1 MGKPSIYSRKTAW
14 RRQKKRQKKKNQ
26 QKDIEISDLQI
37 QLQEF
42 QKAAETAGEKI
53 IAKLNKTCREN
64 ENLLKWIDTFSNQVS
79 SQEEEIYNLKLK
91 LYLQPSSSSSSS
103 QPQPPSSSSL
113 QPSPPSFK
121 SMDEYFK
128 YSNQV
133 IFIYYIFF

>member
-1 MGKPSIYSRKTAW
+1 MASA
-14 RRQKKRQKKKNQ
+14 KKRQKKKNQ

-37 QLQEF
+37 QIQEF
-42 QKAAETAGEKI
+42 QKAETAGEKI

-64 ENLLKWIDTFSNQVS
+64 ENLLKWIDTFSNRVS

-91 LYLQPSSSSSSS
+91 LYLQSSSSSSSS
-103 QPQPPSSSSL
+103 QPQPPSLSSL

-128 YSNQV
+128 YNQV
-133 IFIYYIFF
+133 IFIYYIFFLTKFYFE